1 MDLASVSPIFNLYDR
16 NWPIRTYEGQYPPA
30 KTVFADEEKGR
41 AGKALDSIICSGVI
55 ISGGRVTKSV
65 LSPGVRVN
73 SYAEVSESILFH
85 NVVVGM
91 RAKVKKAIIDKGV
104 RIPDGMKIG
113 YDLEND
119 RKKFYVSEEGI
130 VVIPKGEVL

>member
-1 MDLASVSPIFNLYDR
+1 
-16 NWPIRTYEGQYPPA
+16 
-30 KTVFADEEKGR
+30 
-41 AGKALDSIICSGVI
+41 
-55 ISGGRVTKSV
+55 VTKSI

-73 SYAEVSESILFH
+73 SYAEVNESILFH

-104 RIPDGMKIG
+104 RIPDDMRIG

>member
-1 MDLASVSPIFNLYDR
+1 MNLASVTPDFNLYDR

-30 KTVFADEEKGR
+30 KTVFADEEGGR

-55 ISGGRVTKSV
+55 ISGGKVQGSV

-91 RAKVKKAIIDKGV
+91 RAKVKRAIIDKGV
-104 RIPDGMKIG
+104 HIPDGMKIG
-113 YDLEND
+113 YDLEKD
-119 RKKFYVSEEGI
+119 RKRFFVSDEGI